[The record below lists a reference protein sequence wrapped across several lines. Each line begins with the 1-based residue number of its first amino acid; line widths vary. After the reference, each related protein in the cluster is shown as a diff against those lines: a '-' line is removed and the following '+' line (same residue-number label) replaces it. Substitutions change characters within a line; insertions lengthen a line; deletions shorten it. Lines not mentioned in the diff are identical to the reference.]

1 MANFNDTLP
10 GQYITPLITPE
21 QQNDFTQRYDIP
33 YTVLTS
39 TSSATSGDTV
49 TVLLGTT
56 PTAWVIAGCMGYLSG
71 YFTGSAVTSLNFT
84 FGTTTNATCL
94 LASTSV
100 TGTVNGL
107 PIVSTNGINSVAT
120 VANAQGTG
128 VSQMEAVFTIQ
139 GAGATAL
146 TSGFIQ
152 LFVDLRDCT
161 QPY

>member
-1 MANFNDTLP
+1 MANFNVTLA

-71 YFTGSAVTSLNFT
+71 YFTGSPS
-84 FGTTTNATCL
+84 
-94 LASTSV
+94 
-100 TGTVNGL
+100 
-107 PIVSTNGINSVAT
+107 
-120 VANAQGTG
+120 
-128 VSQMEAVFTIQ
+128 
-139 GAGATAL
+139 
-146 TSGFIQ
+146 
-152 LFVDLRDCT
+152 RR
-161 QPY
+161 